1 MSGIAAKSLRW
12 DRCRGGV
19 HGPGSSESAE
29 EGEDRSGL
37 DGVHLERMDEVVI
50 DCERRSCKML
60 IADDEKRD
68 DTGMRE
74 TSYIPL
80 TAPYL

>member
-1 MSGIAAKSLRW
+1 
-12 DRCRGGV
+12 
-19 HGPGSSESAE
+19 
-29 EGEDRSGL
+29 
-37 DGVHLERMDEVVI
+37 
-50 DCERRSCKML
+50 ML

-80 TAPYL
+80 TAPYLWRRLRPSWVSFHWRLANRSLAPNVRIDKTQPLAVHRPKCKRAEKVDWWHSRIR

>member
-1 MSGIAAKSLRW
+1 
-12 DRCRGGV
+12 
-19 HGPGSSESAE
+19 
-29 EGEDRSGL
+29 
-37 DGVHLERMDEVVI
+37 MDEVVI
-50 DCERRSCKML
+50 DCEGRSCKML